1 MVKVSTKA
9 ISRNEADAFLA
20 MAERLFRGL
29 NPSFVP
35 EADWKQFY
43 FENIL
48 GNSRLSLRWIVV
60 DEVRAGFVLFGLE
73 SHRFLPR
80 LNGMIYELYIEPQ
93 FRRKGV
99 AQTVARQVIGELGA
113 KSPAKI
119 QLEVTEGNHA
129 AAALWVSLGFRKVSE
144 RYVLA
149 EAEQ

>member
-1 MVKVSTKA
+1 MTISTKA
-9 ISRNEADAFLA
+9 ISRSEADAFLA

-29 NPSFVP
+29 NPKFVP

-48 GNSRLSLRWIVV
+48 GNARLSLRWIVV
-60 DEVRAGFVLFGLE
+60 DGIQAGFVLFGLE

-99 AQTVARQVIGELGA
+99 AQTVARQVIKELEA

-119 QLEVTEGNHA
+119 QLEVTEGNRA
-129 AAALWVSLGFRKVSE
+129 AAALWLSLGFRKVSE

-149 EAEQ
+149 EATK

>member
-1 MVKVSTKA
+1 MTISTKA
-9 ISRNEADAFLA
+9 ISRSEADAFLA

-29 NPSFVP
+29 NPNFVP

-48 GNSRLSLRWIVV
+48 GNARLSLRWIVV
-60 DEVRAGFVLFGLE
+60 DGIQAGFVLFGLE

-99 AQTVARQVIGELGA
+99 AQTVARQVIKELEA

-119 QLEVTEGNHA
+119 QLEVTEGNRE

-149 EAEQ
+149 EATK

>member
-1 MVKVSTKA
+1 MTVSTKA
-9 ISRNEADAFLA
+9 IMRSEAGAFLA

-48 GNSRLSLRWIVV
+48 GNVRLSLRWVVV
-60 DEVRAGFVLFGLE
+60 DGTHAGFVLFGLE

-80 LNGMIYELYIEPQ
+80 LNGMVYELYIEPQ
-93 FRRKGV
+93 FRRRGV
-99 AQTVARQVIGELGA
+99 AQTVARQVIKELEA

-119 QLEVTEGNHA
+119 QLEVMEGNRA
-129 AAALWVSLGFRKVSE
+129 AAALWASLGFRKVSE

-149 EAEQ
+149 EAKK